1 MRPLIVIGN
10 WKMNGSLA
18 SNEDWIKTVARG
30 MERGMPAGRQFV
42 VCPPFPYLAQCDA
55 LIKEHSLAFLSLG
68 AQDASAYASGAYT
81 GEVAASML
89 KEMGCSYVIVGH
101 SERRQ
106 IHHEVDEIVA
116 SKALQILDN
125 GMTPVICVGET
136 ADERNSGRATEV
148 VCAQVAKQV
157 NVLQDRLADCLIAY
171 EPVWA
176 IGTGKV
182 ASAQVAQDMHRAIRL
197 QLAEFNQDVASHVG
211 ILYGG
216 SVKPDNAV
224 ELFAMP
230 DIDGGLVGGASSN
243 PQDFLAICQAQF
255 FIWRYAVELFKTLLI
270 VLQVVSALAVI
281 VLVLLQQG
289 KGADMGA
296 AFGSGSSGS
305 LFGASGSANFLSH
318 TTAIFAALFFISTLG
333 ITWIGN
339 KKETSPGVLSGTVA
353 PTAAPAAPAAPVQD
367 PTKPAV
373 PK

>member
-18 SNEDWIKTVARG
+18 SNQDWIKTVARG

-42 VCPPFPYLAQCDA
+42 VCPSFPYLAQCDA

-89 KEMGCSYVIVGH
+89 KEIGCSYVIVGH

-106 IHHEVDEIVA
+106 IHHEVDEVVA

-125 GMTPVICVGET
+125 GMTPVICVGEI
-136 ADERNSGRATEV
+136 ADERNSGRAREV
-148 VCAQVAKQV
+148 VCSQVAKQV

-197 QLAEFNQDVASHVG
+197 QLAEFNEDVASHVG

-243 PQDFLAICQAQF
+243 PQDFLAICQA
-255 FIWRYAVELFKTLLI
+255 
-270 VLQVVSALAVI
+270 
-281 VLVLLQQG
+281 
-289 KGADMGA
+289 
-296 AFGSGSSGS
+296 
-305 LFGASGSANFLSH
+305 
-318 TTAIFAALFFISTLG
+318 
-333 ITWIGN
+333 
-339 KKETSPGVLSGTVA
+339 
-353 PTAAPAAPAAPVQD
+353 
-367 PTKPAV
+367 
-373 PK
+373 

>member
-230 DIDGGLVGGASSN
+230 DIDVGLVGGASSN
-243 PQDFLAICQAQF
+243 PQDFLAICQA
-255 FIWRYAVELFKTLLI
+255 
-270 VLQVVSALAVI
+270 
-281 VLVLLQQG
+281 
-289 KGADMGA
+289 
-296 AFGSGSSGS
+296 
-305 LFGASGSANFLSH
+305 
-318 TTAIFAALFFISTLG
+318 
-333 ITWIGN
+333 
-339 KKETSPGVLSGTVA
+339 
-353 PTAAPAAPAAPVQD
+353 
-367 PTKPAV
+367 
-373 PK
+373 